1 MRFSLRKR
9 VVFFKTPPYK
19 RRLTLSLI
27 TVGGLVL
34 SSLSGFWVVDC
45 LIRPSLRQLAG
56 IKAKQIAVE
65 NIQQTIETKIAPELE
80 YGELVELRLT
90 NDGKVAY
97 MQPKTGAINRVT
109 SSVTLSIQQRLKQL
123 TQQTIK
129 IPLGQVFGIKTLAS
143 YGPVLP
149 IKIIPVGVV
158 ESSIKDQFDSVGI
171 NQIRHKIL
179 IRIKTTVKMVVPLVK
194 EEIVVNTDVPL
205 TETIIMG
212 EVPDFY
218 LGVGGKLP

>member
-1 MRFSLRKR
+1 
-9 VVFFKTPPYK
+9 
-19 RRLTLSLI
+19 
-27 TVGGLVL
+27 
-34 SSLSGFWVVDC
+34 
-45 LIRPSLRQLAG
+45 
-56 IKAKQIAVE
+56 
-65 NIQQTIETKIAPELE
+65 
-80 YGELVELRLT
+80 
-90 NDGKVAY
+90 
-97 MQPKTGAINRVT
+97 
-109 SSVTLSIQQRLKQL
+109 
-123 TQQTIK
+123 
-129 IPLGQVFGIKTLAS
+129 LGQVFGIKTLAS